1 MHGGNDGNCRGHRR
15 SHRQPGRLGSVAGM
29 KLLLDTHIWLWSIGE
44 PNKLSRRVARELDNR
59 ENQLWL
65 SPISIWEAM
74 LLHSRGRVNLSLD
87 FSNWVTGAM
96 NRIPLTEAPLN
107 FEVALVLSAVSLPHS
122 DPADLVLAVIAKA
135 FGLTLVTSDRN
146 LIRTEGISV
155 LANS

>member
-1 MHGGNDGNCRGHRR
+1 
-15 SHRQPGRLGSVAGM
+15 M

-44 PNKLSRRVARELDNR
+44 PHKLSRRVARELDNR

-65 SPISIWEAM
+65 SPVSVWEA
-74 LLHSRGRVNLSLD
+74 LLLQRKGRVNLSDD
-87 FSNWVTGAM
+87 FATWATGAM
-96 NRIPLTEAPLN
+96 NRIPLTEAPLT
-107 FEVALVLSAVSLPHS
+107 FEVALVLSTVSLPHS
-122 DPADLVLAVIAKA
+122 DPADLFLAATAKA